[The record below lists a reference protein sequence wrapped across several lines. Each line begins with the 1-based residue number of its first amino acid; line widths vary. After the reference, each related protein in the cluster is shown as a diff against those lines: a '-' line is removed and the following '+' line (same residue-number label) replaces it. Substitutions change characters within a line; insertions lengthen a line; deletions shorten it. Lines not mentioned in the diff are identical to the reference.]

1 MEIVPSAFR
10 DDAERSIES
19 EELDAFGHREYAT
32 ALINAIRAVP
42 SPFTLG
48 LFGAWGTGKST
59 VLTEVGRRVSEELD
73 GLVGY
78 ASFDAWRYEG
88 DSLRR
93 EFIREVATDLDDAGQ
108 LSSGFDVDEH
118 LKPFHADLEKTQVAK
133 VQFSRDAVLPAAVA
147 AAGVFSLLMLAA
159 FLVPVAG
166 YSDTTALNIILA
178 LLGPAL
184 AFVLL
189 TLNRVIV
196 PPPIQETLR
205 RYEAPEQFAKNFG
218 ELLEH
223 VTAPGLV
230 VGIDNLDRCSPDRV
244 AQVLATIKTFLEPAL
259 SGPGASANER
269 LCFIVAADDEALRRH
284 LVTQEMA
291 RSPLSVGGLEDAM
304 EARDEAK
311 VAVDEYLRKFF
322 NGYVRLNDALD
333 EDIRTFTA
341 EELNPFRKA
350 HPELAGETV
359 EDLIEITAHGLKR
372 NPRRIKQFVNN
383 LELRTQ
389 LLNERRTAGRIQI
402 TPDILV
408 IAKLAVIEEE
418 FAPEYRELAD
428 DPALLD
434 QWHRQAASDGTNDSG
449 NRRLEGFLR
458 FTDHITTPHLRAYL
472 TLKQTEDERS
482 LPRYV
487 EFTGRLDDGDVV
499 AATEFL
505 QEDDDAPAYVAAV
518 RRYFEQQL
526 VSRSWSTAHNVLRCI
541 IGVEELRASS
551 DVVAFAIDE
560 ALSHPPLRS
569 RLSQLDQE
577 DLVRSAKDCLA
588 SARFENLI
596 LELVGTIPEREE
608 DASRAALFGALANAS
623 GSLSGRVL
631 DAIGNQVDQ
640 DDVREDFASYQTLAE
655 AIPSAVGVGPAESA
669 LSSLDQGDSA
679 HSLTDPRFRIAQ
691 AVAWTGS
698 SLPLVARF
706 LALLDAWIAEFREE
720 EEGEAKLSEL
730 VTLISESIEAWPEN
744 EGLEVIAVN
753 LRDGWEQT
761 PEEVRAQVIG
771 LGLRLCELSK
781 KADAA
786 TGMDTGQRALE
797 SQGVGQM
804 AHWVGDGSRRL
815 PSAVTEGVVTSA
827 RNVLKSQSEDER
839 RGAVDLLKALV
850 PSDDLDDYIAEA
862 ATASLDDG
870 PTGAAGH
877 LLSFLSSAR
886 AAEMFGEVLTE
897 FESSPPNAGRASLIA
912 DFQDG
917 LDESQRLRAVTRL
930 VDAVTGDR
938 KQIEAL
944 APIISRFR
952 LRDAGNRLDAVKR
965 LIAFERDVITGA
977 ERGEALLR
985 TAYAL
990 AGNRPSRARSVVDE
1004 RLEVI
1009 RDSDKKPNLREV
1021 AKGLLEARRDAR

>member
-1 MEIVPSAFR
+1 METISSAFR
-10 DDAERSIES
+10 DDAARSIES

-32 ALINAIRAVP
+32 ALVNAVRAVP

-73 GLVGY
+73 GLVAY

-93 EFIREVATDLDDAGQ
+93 EFIREVATDLDSAKQ
-108 LSSGFDVDEH
+108 LSSGFDVEEH
-118 LKPFHADLEKTQVAK
+118 LKPFHADLGKTQVAK
-133 VQFSRDAVLPAAVA
+133 IQFSCDAVLPAVVA
-147 AAGVFSLLMLAA
+147 AAGVFSLLVLAA
-159 FLVPVAG
+159 FLVPLAG
-166 YSDTTALNIILA
+166 FSHTTALNVILA
-178 LLGPAL
+178 LLGPTL

-205 RYEAPEQFAKNFG
+205 RYEAPEQFAKNFA

-244 AQVLATIKTFLEPAL
+244 AEVLATIKTFLEPAIG
-259 SGPGASANER
+259 GPGAAPVER

-284 LVTQEMA
+284 LITQEMA
-291 RSPLSVGGLEDAM
+291 RSPLSVGDLEDAK

-322 NGYVRLNDALD
+322 NGYVRLNDVLD

-341 EELNPFRKA
+341 EELEPFRKA
-350 HPELAGETV
+350 HPEIAGETV
-359 EDLIEITAHGLKR
+359 EDLIEITAHGLQR

-389 LLNERRTAGRIQI
+389 LLNERRAAGGIQI

-434 QWHRQAASDGTNDSG
+434 RWHRQAASDDTDGSG

-458 FTDHITTPHLRAYL
+458 FTDHITTQHLRAYL

-487 EFTGRLDDGDVV
+487 EFTGLLDDGDVT

-505 QEDDDAPAYVAAV
+505 QDDEAAPAYVAAV

-526 VSRSWSTAHNVLRCI
+526 VSRAWSTAHNVLRCI
-541 IGVEELRASS
+541 IGVDGLRASS
-551 DVVAFAIDE
+551 GVVAFAVDE

-569 RLSQLDQE
+569 RLPQLDQE
-577 DLVRSAKDCLA
+577 DLVRSAKDRLA
-588 SARFENLI
+588 PARFEDLL
-596 LELVGTIPEREE
+596 LELARTIPERGEG
-608 DASRAALFGALANAS
+608 APRAALFEALANAS
-623 GSLSGRVL
+623 ESLSGKVL
-631 DAIGNQVDQ
+631 DAIGNQIDQ
-640 DDVREDFASYQTLAE
+640 DGVREDFASYQPLAE
-655 AIPSAVGVGPAESA
+655 VRPSAVGVGPAESA
-669 LSSLDQGDSA
+669 LSSLEQDDSA
-679 HSLTDPRFRIAQ
+679 HLVTDPRFRIAQ
-691 AVAWTGS
+691 AVARTES
-698 SLPLVARF
+698 SDALVARF
-706 LALLDAWIAEFREE
+706 FALLDAWLAEFREE
-720 EEGEAKLSEL
+720 EGGAKLNEL
-730 VTLISESIEAWPEN
+730 VRLISESIEAWPEN

-753 LRDGWEQT
+753 LHDGWEQT
-761 PEEVRAQVIG
+761 PVDVRAQAIG
-771 LGLRLCELSK
+771 LGLRLCELSE

-786 TGMDTGQRALE
+786 TGKDTGQRALE
-797 SQGVGQM
+797 SYGVGQM
-804 AHWVGDGSRRL
+804 AQWVGDGSRRL
-815 PSAVTEGVVTSA
+815 PSALTEGVVTGA
-827 RNVLKSQSEDER
+827 RSVLTSQSEDER

-850 PSDDLDDYIAEA
+850 PASDLDDYIAQA
-862 ATASLDDG
+862 AKASLDDG

-877 LLSFLSSAR
+877 LLSFLPRAR
-886 AAEMFGEVLTE
+886 AAEMFGEVLAE
-897 FESSPPNAGRASLIA
+897 LESSPPNASRASLIA
-912 DFQDG
+912 DFQDR
-917 LDESQRLRAVTRL
+917 LDESQRLRAVSRL

-938 KQIEAL
+938 EQIDAL
-944 APIISRFR
+944 APVISRFR
-952 LRDAGNRLDAVKR
+952 LSDAGNRLDAVER
-965 LIAFERDVITGA
+965 LVAFERDVVTGA

-985 TAYAL
+985 AAYAL
-990 AGNRPSRARSVVDE
+990 AGPSRARSVVDE
-1004 RLEVI
+1004 RLELI
-1009 RDSDKKPNLREV
+1009 RDSDQKPNLREL
-1021 AKGLLEARRDAR
+1021 AKGLLEGRRDVR